1 MKPYPN
7 LAIEIRKTMTSN
19 KLGSEQYVKKILI
32 QKYKNVR
39 KWRVLR
45 NSAQLKIKN
54 NNGLFL
60 STFNLKH
67 HQL

>member
-1 MKPYPN
+1 MFK
-7 LAIEIRKTMTSN
+7 
-19 KLGSEQYVKKILI
+19 QFLI

-39 KWRVLR
+39 KWRVTR

-60 STFNLKH
+60 SAFNLKH
-67 HQL
+67 DHREHTILLSREKE